1 MRQYRQRKERKKTL
15 IEDLQKEN
23 EELGKQN
30 EEQSAETKRLAA
42 VLTAFH
48 TPEAISDQHLQQLCN
63 HPEDTLTFF
72 HLLPSA
78 PEAEPQNCSAQ
89 PAETLYPPLDVD
101 LFAVSYLDDKGKK
114 SI

>member
-1 MRQYRQRKERKKTL
+1 M
-15 IEDLQKEN
+15 
-23 EELGKQN
+23 
-30 EEQSAETKRLAA
+30 
-42 VLTAFH
+42 
-48 TPEAISDQHLQQLCN
+48 
-63 HPEDTLTFF
+63 EDTLTFF

-101 LFAVSYLDDKGKK
+101 LLAVSYLDDKGKK

>member
-1 MRQYRQRKERKKTL
+1 M
-15 IEDLQKEN
+15 
-23 EELGKQN
+23 
-30 EEQSAETKRLAA
+30 
-42 VLTAFH
+42 
-48 TPEAISDQHLQQLCN
+48 
-63 HPEDTLTFF
+63 EDTLTFF